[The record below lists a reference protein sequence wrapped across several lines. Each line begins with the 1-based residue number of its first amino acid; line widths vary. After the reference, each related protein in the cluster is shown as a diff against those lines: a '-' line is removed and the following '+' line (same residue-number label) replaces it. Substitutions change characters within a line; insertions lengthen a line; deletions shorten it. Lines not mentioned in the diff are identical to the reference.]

1 MIFPAVPRYLYINL
15 YMYTYL
21 YTFLYLSIYTFLYC
35 TPLFINVEF
44 SQESYANPT
53 LFILLSLY
61 VIEFSLAWNS
71 HTWFYPTT
79 LVISTLNSPKKIF
92 KPISTKS
99 SNFLKLIFGFVIYF
113 RTSTYYLLF
122 NVFYK

>member
-1 MIFPAVPRYLYINL
+1 
-15 YMYTYL
+15 MY
-21 YTFLYLSIYTFLYC
+21 

-53 LFILLSLY
+53 LYIYSLLSLY

-71 HTWFYPTT
+71 HTRFHPTT

-92 KPISTKS
+92 ELFSTKP
-99 SNFLKLIFGFVIYF
+99 SNFLKIII
-113 RTSTYYLLF
+113 
-122 NVFYK
+122 